1 MSSEP
6 VRADPWRVLERYTA
20 ARIGLGRAGG
30 SVPTAPLL
38 EFQLAHARARDAVHR
53 ELDAAALERDLRSR
67 GWEALRLRS
76 AATDRRA
83 FVQRPDLGRIL
94 SDESKALLEARTPPA
109 EPFDCAFVI
118 ADGLSALAVERHA
131 AKLLEHLVPALE
143 RGGWRIAPLVIVERG
158 RVASADEVGALLPA
172 RLAAILIGERP
183 GLSAADSLGVYVTWE
198 PLPGRSNAERNCIS
212 NIRPEGLAY
221 APAAHKLGY
230 LMSAARRR
238 KLSGVALKDDAPPL
252 EAIAPLSIPKGPA

>member
-1 MSSEP
+1 MSREP
-6 VRADPWRVLERYTA
+6 VRADPWRALERYTA

-53 ELDAAALERDLRSR
+53 ELATATLEHDLRNR
-67 GWEALRLRS
+67 GWEVIRLRS
-76 AATDRRA
+76 AAPDRRA

-94 SDESKALLEARTPPA
+94 SDESKAQLEARTPPA

-131 AKLLEHLVPALE
+131 ARLLGELLPALE

-158 RVASADEVGALLPA
+158 RVAIGDEIGTLLPA

-183 GLSAADSLGVYVTWE
+183 GLSAADSLGVYLTWE
-198 PLPGRSNAERNCIS
+198 PLPGRTNAERNCIS
-212 NIRPEGLAY
+212 NIRPEGLDY

-238 KLSGVALKDDAPPL
+238 QLSGVALKDDAPAL
-252 EAIAPLSIPKGPA
+252 DAAALLSIPKGPA